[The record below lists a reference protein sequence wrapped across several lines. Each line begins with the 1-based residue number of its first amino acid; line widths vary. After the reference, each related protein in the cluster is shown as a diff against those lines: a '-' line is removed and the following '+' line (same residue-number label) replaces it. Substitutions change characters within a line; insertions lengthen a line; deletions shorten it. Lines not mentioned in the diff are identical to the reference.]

1 MPKTAADVAAVVLT
15 VSPKAVAS
23 SVSPLAAAVRAKW
36 ASACNLLDTPADE
49 SLLRA
54 RLIAAATK
62 RAAALATKQARLA
75 AKNAHVA
82 AVVRRKR
89 KRDAE
94 RRLSQTSSA
103 ASAST
108 SAHRRRA
115 EVLRRRAESAGAG
128 VRQAKIV
135 AFVTRCAARRIQ
147 RAWRKA
153 GAPTAAALAAKLAG
167 ALPPELR
174 AAPFEDVCKALQG
187 RELLRDAAAL
197 LDKADAKLAAQAGR
211 PRGSTDHLLRRLPA
225 TKRFPERVV
234 LCAVMIVSHPEE
246 VFNQVGG
253 TREVELQRAAAKF
266 LAELDALVAAGCG
279 SRALLRSFDEA
290 WELYLDQFV
299 AWKAADATALEA
311 DLVGVAVE
319 LLRSMFRKC
328 GTVDRS
334 VPLSHDKEAIIEQ
347 VELDHRLLRERVAK
361 LTGEDGVKRFDERL
375 EEVRAAC
382 EAEEEANA
390 VASAA
395 FVEAAGSTTTTP
407 PSSPSSGLPDA
418 PPVNVD
424 DHICQELMHDPLYRP
439 QGIDDDDEDDDAE
452 DEHLEGEEL
461 QRARLAKAVKA
472 QMQRAFWDGVEQ
484 DLAAS
489 PPVVARVTSLL
500 GEIRDGLETALPE
513 ERAAAVSAALAER
526 TLVDALSL
534 SAAEAVVELRTM
546 LDKVAAVLHD
556 FGDAAEH
563 ARAWEAERAELLA
576 DTNAPPARL
585 VSGALRFLFAA
596 LKRIQR
602 EALRAHVA
610 YLAAVLAPHGPSWAR
625 KRFAARHGLGA
636 PGADARE
643 RLPRTA
649 AMLSGAL
656 DALAAAE
663 AELVPALARAAS
675 GAPVHM
681 RTGRVVDGER
691 GPEADEPRAPTPP
704 RSPAGLVRLGLLA
717 ILQQPDMTSEE
728 ALAETLRLDHM
739 RLVVAQNHYQGLL
752 VKAAALLL
760 AAQLGSTEPRDALAA
775 RVDAILR
782 HPDATLATLAAEV
795 ARSAGADDS
804 SVALAML
811 RRMTKR
817 DDALFARING
827 ALAAALRAAVL
838 LGPHAGTSA
847 VKAALQRCGAGA
859 LLPGALDL
867 AERVHAVA
875 SVSGRI
881 HGEWYNEL
889 ADHLLGDEM

>member
-390 VASAA
+390 AASAA

-636 PGADARE
+636 RRLGRARAHAHRARRRRRARAGGGRAARADAAALARRPGPPRPARDTPAARHDVGGGARRDPAARPHAPRRGAE
-643 RLPRTA
+643 PLPGPARQGGRTA
-649 AMLSGAL
+649 ARRAARQHGAARRPRRARRRDPPAPGRHARHARRGGGAL
-656 DALAAAE
+656 GRRRRQLGRARDAAPDDE
-663 AELVPALARAAS
+663 ARRRAVRPHQRRPRRGAPRGRAARAARRHLGGEGRAAAVRRRRAAARRARPR
-675 GAPVHM
+675 GA
-681 RTGRVVDGER
+681 RARGGER
-691 GPEADEPRAPTPP
+691 LRPHPRGVVQRARRPPP
-704 RSPAGLVRLGLLA
+704 RGRDVSPLLC
-717 ILQQPDMTSEE
+717 INSF
-728 ALAETLRLDHM
+728 
-739 RLVVAQNHYQGLL
+739 
-752 VKAAALLL
+752 AAA
-760 AAQLGSTEPRDALAA
+760 
-775 RVDAILR
+775 
-782 HPDATLATLAAEV
+782 
-795 ARSAGADDS
+795 
-804 SVALAML
+804 
-811 RRMTKR
+811 
-817 DDALFARING
+817 
-827 ALAAALRAAVL
+827 
-838 LGPHAGTSA
+838 
-847 VKAALQRCGAGA
+847 
-859 LLPGALDL
+859 
-867 AERVHAVA
+867 
-875 SVSGRI
+875 
-881 HGEWYNEL
+881 
-889 ADHLLGDEM
+889 